1 MLDYHV
7 VCDKEMLHERLVEV
21 NEKMWQMI
29 DEKQDWNDIATYIEV
44 FMIWKFGS
52 SWLFTGRNFQNSLS
66 CA

>member
-29 DEKQDWNDIATYIEV
+29 DEKQDWNDIAAYIEV
-44 FMIWKFGS
+44 FMIWKFG
-52 SWLFTGRNFQNSLS
+52 
-66 CA
+66 